1 MSALRPS
8 FAIRPARAEDR
19 DAVLAFTT
27 ATWSWGDY
35 LAEVWDSWLAEE
47 QGVLAVGEAA
57 GRVVGVDKLTFLS
70 PSEAFF
76 QGLRIDPAVR
86 GRGYAQA
93 FQNYMLAEAA
103 RQGARTVRLITAHD
117 NSAIHHMAERDGL
130 MRGPHLVPWHT
141 KALVAAPAAPA
152 LLLPRSPVAA
162 AAWADLPTGPLWP
175 LLGGRVVHHWQ
186 VQAWTADLWTAW
198 VAAGAVWSTPD
209 GLIVLAPPRPGSTSR
224 FLAWLHPATAAPAAL
239 AALAQAAHHLVMP
252 NTSLQSLLPPDP
264 TLTTAL
270 TAAGWT
276 ADPADAQV
284 IFEKAL

>member
-1 MSALRPS
+1 MSPLRPS
-8 FAIRPARAEDR
+8 LAIRPARTEDR
-19 DAVLAFTT
+19 AAVLAFTT

-35 LAEVWDSWLAEE
+35 LAEVWDGWLAEE
-47 QGVLAVGEAA
+47 QGVLAVGEAD

-70 PSEAFF
+70 PTEAFF

-103 RQGARTVRLITAHD
+103 RQGARVVRLITAHD

-130 MRGPHLVPWHT
+130 VRGPD
-141 KALVAAPAAPA
+141 
-152 LLLPRSPVAA
+152 LLPWRATALDATPDPPAMLLTPGPSAA
-162 AAWADLPTGPLWP
+162 AAWADLPTGPLWS

-198 VAAGAVWSTPD
+198 VAAGAVWSTSD
-209 GLIVLAPPRPGSTSR
+209 GLIVLAPPRPGSTGR
-224 FLAWLHPATAAPAAL
+224 FLAWLHPAADQPAAL
-239 AALAQAAHHLVMP
+239 PALAQAARRLVPP
-252 NTSLQSLLPPDP
+252 NTPLQALLPPDP
-264 TLTTAL
+264 ALTAAL

-276 ADPADAQV
+276 ADPSDAQV